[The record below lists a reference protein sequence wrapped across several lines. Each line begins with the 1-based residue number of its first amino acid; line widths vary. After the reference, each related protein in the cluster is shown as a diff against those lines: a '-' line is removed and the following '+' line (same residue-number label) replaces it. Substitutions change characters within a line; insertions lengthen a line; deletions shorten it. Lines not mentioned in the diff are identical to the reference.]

1 VALEGALLI
10 MMSGKYRSVFHSPLT
25 PGDAFT
31 AARDELRTWLRE
43 KQYDLAAFDNGN
55 PKVGHRATVLRNAAN
70 SADGA
75 QTERWQ
81 LREPGA
87 DGDWLSTLTV
97 HAPALASDTART
109 WFWVEIEFDR
119 DGASRSGTPPQ
130 AGVPRLVRRLLE
142 RASARDSLA
151 QLTAEPR
158 VVGIAGIDELID
170 ILCDPERRLPAVVAA
185 AHREVAFEEWRR
197 TITQAMRFLPGLASL
212 HILDPL
218 ATDAF
223 QQEIGRSHAVW
234 AGALR
239 TYLPDVDP
247 AVSDE
252 AARHRVLSAARI
264 AEDPRRAAA
273 ILSVLPRRLSLEAP
287 IPASLSGAN
296 RSLLTQARR
305 PAPDADERALREQM
319 TLLITERDTAL
330 VLAEEQE
337 LRANALFSE
346 RASAL
351 AELAERQ
358 QQVLE
363 LSNQV
368 RALQRRLVAAGRSQE
383 AFAPVAEPE
392 SPPGGFA
399 ELLDWVG
406 ASLPRITFTG
416 NADVTLSLDQRPES
430 TTWARTSWE
439 VLRAL
444 QAYAEAK
451 AGNGF
456 SGDFKIWCQSPPGGE
471 SAIPAGKVVRDES
484 ETVRHNAKWR
494 RQREFPVPCEIDPA
508 GKVFMGAHIR
518 IGASSAGQINPRL
531 YLHDATAQTGH
542 VYVGYLG
549 PHLTNTRS

>member
-1 VALEGALLI
+1 
-10 MMSGKYRSVFHSPLT
+10 MRSGKYRSVFQSPLLA
-25 PGDAFT
+25 GDAFI

-43 KQYDLAAFDNGN
+43 KQYDVAAFDDGN
-55 PKVGHRATVLRNAAN
+55 SRVGPHATVLRNAAN
-70 SADGA
+70 SADGS

-81 LREPGA
+81 LRESGA

-97 HAPALASDTART
+97 HAPAHTTETDTAQT

-119 DGASRSGTPPQ
+119 ESDFRPGASPQ
-130 AGVPRLVRRLLE
+130 AGVPRLGRRLLE
-142 RASARDSLA
+142 RASAHDSLA
-151 QLTAEPR
+151 HLTSEPR
-158 VVGIAGIDELID
+158 VVGTGGIDELID
-170 ILCDPERRLPAVVAA
+170 ILCDPERRMPTVVASS
-185 AHREVAFEEWRR
+185 HRDVRFEEWRK
-197 TITQAMRFLPGLASL
+197 TINEVTHFLPGLASL

-218 ATDAF
+218 ATEAF
-223 QQEIGRSHAVW
+223 RDEIGRSHAVW
-234 AGALR
+234 NGALR

-287 IPASLSGAN
+287 IPASLSGVN

-305 PAPDADERALREQM
+305 PAPDADESALHEQVS
-319 TLLITERDTAL
+319 LLITERDTAL
-330 VLAEEQE
+330 GLAEEQE
-337 LRANALFSE
+337 QRANALFSE
-346 RASAL
+346 RGSAL

-368 RALQRRLVAAGRSQE
+368 RALQRHLVAAGRSQE
-383 AFAPVAEPE
+383 AFEPVAESE

-399 ELLDWVG
+399 ELLDWIG
-406 ASLPRITFTG
+406 TSLPRIMFTG
-416 NADVTLSLDQRPES
+416 NADATLSLDQRPES

-444 QAYAEAK
+444 QAYADAK
-451 AGNGF
+451 AGEGF
-456 SGDFKIWCQSPPGGE
+456 SGDFKIWCQSPPRGE

-484 ETVRHNAKWR
+484 ETVRHHAKWR

-531 YLHDATAQTGH
+531 YLHDGTAQTGQ